1 MIGYYLKMT
10 LRKIRKEPLFSG
22 ITILGLTIGITSFLI
37 LFLYVANEK
46 SYDKHFTDYKN
57 IYRVTSVAEG
67 TVDPWARSLGIV
79 HVAAENIP
87 EVEEYTQFTYC
98 AEGSIKI
105 DDNLLQQNDI
115 LSVDKVF
122 MDLFEVEPEVGD
134 LNDIDKPN
142 VAFITEDFA
151 KKYFSNE
158 NPIGKSIDVEAL
170 QYLRDL
176 GKYEIRGIVKNA
188 HPKTHFNYEILLSQ
202 KGSLEERYTSLP
214 NLKIFWTYN
223 YLLLKE
229 GASPKAVASKIAAFY
244 NSSELKDLR
253 GPKEY
258 DFSLIALQDIH
269 LKSDYR
275 FELKESSSKINI
287 TLFVV
292 ISFVILLVSLLNFI
306 NLTIARLIK
315 RSKELGLKRSA
326 GAAKKQLTGQ
336 ILMEVFLV
344 CTSSL
349 FLAFIVAE
357 GVKPFIN
364 KWFDIQFDIYYS
376 EPIVLVSM
384 IGVLALCLILT
395 GIFVAFFLNSKSSP
409 TALLNQQ
416 AKYSKNFILKTLLV
430 GQLTIVIILFAAT
443 FFVNKQMNFI
453 NQKPL
458 GFDKENVLVINLK
471 DFSKDPAV
479 FMRDLENH
487 SQVKSVGYTRQH
499 FGYPTQSFG
508 LEGLGLDGS
517 AELVF
522 ANYAYLKTMDIQL
535 LENWIKPSVDTIE
548 GMVVNEH
555 LYKRLME
562 QHGSIEALN
571 IFQNGRELAPDQSRI
586 NIIGVARDFNYN
598 SVHEAIGDFAFWL
611 EESNAARF
619 IHVRL
624 NKGDLR
630 DAMTTVR
637 KVWDDHYSNQDFNYF
652 FLDERI
658 ASQYK
663 AEVILGRVL
672 STFSMLGIL
681 ISIIGISALS
691 LFISQQKTKEIGI
704 RKVNGAKV
712 SEILTLL
719 NKDFVKWVVIAFV
732 LAVPVS
738 FFAMNKW
745 LENFAYKTNLSW
757 WIFAI
762 AGILALGIALLTV
775 SWQSWKAATR
785 NPVEA
790 LRYE

>member
-10 LRKIRKEPLFSG
+10 WRKIRKEPLFSG

-46 SYDKHFTDYKN
+46 SYDKHFAKYKN
-57 IYRVTSVAEG
+57 IYRVISYPQKTG
-67 TVDPWARSLGIV
+67 DPWARSLGIV

-87 EVEEYTQFTYC
+87 EVEESTQFTYC
-98 AEGSIKI
+98 TEGSIKI

-115 LSVDKVF
+115 LSVDKAF
-122 MDLFEVEPEVGD
+122 MNLFEVEPEVGD

-170 QYLRDL
+170 QYFRDL
-176 GKYEIRGIVKNA
+176 GKYEIKGIVKNA

-229 GASPKAVASKIAAFY
+229 GASPQTVANKIAAFY
-244 NSSELKDLR
+244 NSSELKDSP

-258 DFSLIALQDIH
+258 DFNLIALQDIH

-344 CTSSL
+344 CISGL
-349 FLAFIVAE
+349 LLAFIVAE
-357 GVKPFIN
+357 GLKSFIN
-364 KWFDIQFDIYYS
+364 KWFYIQFDIYYS
-376 EPIVLVSM
+376 EPIVLASI

-395 GIFVAFFLNSKSSP
+395 GVFVGFFLNSKSSP
-409 TALLNQQ
+409 SALLNQQ
-416 AKYSKNFILKTLLV
+416 AKYSKNFILKTLLI
-430 GQLTIVIILFAAT
+430 GQFTIVIILIAAT

-479 FMRDLENH
+479 FMRDLETH
-487 SQVKSVGYTRQH
+487 SRVNSVGYTRQH

-522 ANYAYLKTMDIQL
+522 ANYTYLKTMNIEL
-535 LENWIKPSVDTIE
+535 LKNWIKPPVDTIE

-555 LYKRLME
+555 LYNRLME
-562 QHGSIEALN
+562 QHGSMEALN
-571 IFQNGRELAPDQSRI
+571 TFQNGRELAPDQRRI

-598 SVHEAIGDFAFWL
+598 SAHEAIGDFAFLL

-630 DAMTTVR
+630 TAMTIVR
-637 KVWDDHYSNQDFNYF
+637 KVWDDHYSHQDFNYF
-652 FLDERI
+652 FLDEKI

-672 STFSMLGIL
+672 STFSLLGIL

-704 RKVNGAKV
+704 RKVNGAKI
-712 SEILTLL
+712 SEILTML
-719 NKDFVKWVVIAFV
+719 NKDFVKWVVIAFIV
-732 LAVPVS
+732 ATPVAYY
-738 FFAMNKW
+738 AMNKW
-745 LENFAYKTNLSW
+745 LENFAYKTGLSW
-757 WIFAI
+757 WIFAL
-762 AGILALGIALLTV
+762 AGVLALGIALITV
-775 SWQSWKAATR
+775 SWQSWRAATR